1 MKNITFTD
9 AGSVSELAWPQSV
22 DDVTPESPALE
33 VFTDFTRTRPLVID
47 ARTNAIDTEELMK
60 NAHVR
65 LKIVVD
71 QDARFL
77 GIVSLQD
84 LNHQQILIKVAEG
97 EKREELSVV
106 DFMQPRNRLKGLEF
120 ADLLKY

>member
-22 DDVTPESPALE
+22 DDVTPESLALE

-60 NAHVR
+60 TPMFV
-65 LKIVVD
+65 
-71 QDARFL
+71 
-77 GIVSLQD
+77 
-84 LNHQQILIKVAEG
+84 
-97 EKREELSVV
+97 
-106 DFMQPRNRLKGLEF
+106 
-120 ADLLKY
+120 